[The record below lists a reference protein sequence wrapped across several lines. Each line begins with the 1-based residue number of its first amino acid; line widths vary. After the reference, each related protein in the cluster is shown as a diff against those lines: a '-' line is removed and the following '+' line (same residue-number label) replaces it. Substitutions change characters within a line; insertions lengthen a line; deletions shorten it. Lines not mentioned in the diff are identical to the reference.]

1 MATSVASQLQNEKNE
16 TIPGL
21 TGKDEFQVLSL
32 LRKTHPQ
39 AVSLLSGGR
48 SHLGGGQAVHSDLW
62 GSSPTDPPSF
72 LPFLIITYV
81 SRHMVF

>member
-1 MATSVASQLQNEKNE
+1 MVTSVASQLQNEKNE

-32 LRKTHPQ
+32 LRKTRPQ
-39 AVSLLSGGR
+39 AVPLSSGGQ
-48 SHLGGGQAVHSDLW
+48 SHPGGGQAVHSDLC
-62 GSSPTDPPSF
+62 GSSPADPPSF

-81 SRHMVF
+81 SRHVVF